1 MKRSVIASVAL
12 VLGLSVAAPAADA
25 SGPGDHTRGAVT
37 RVRVRI
43 VDFRFRP
50 VSITVDRGTIVKWKN
65 RGGTSHTTTS
75 NGGVWD
81 SGTLTPGDTFRHRFR
96 HRGTFAYHC
105 SIHAR
110 MKGTIIVT

>member
-12 VLGLSVAAPAADA
+12 IVALSVATPATGA
-25 SGPGDHTRGAVT
+25 SRPGDHARGAVT

-43 VDFRFRP
+43 VDFRFSP
-50 VSITVDRGTIVKWKN
+50 ASITIDRGTIVKWKN

-75 NGGVWD
+75 NRGVWD
-81 SGTLTPGDTFRHRFR
+81 SGTLTPGDAFRHRFR
-96 HRGTFAYHC
+96 RRGTFAYHC

-110 MKGTIIVT
+110 MMGTITVT